1 MYRLNRTNQEKNKL
15 LAIGLFPVIFSSV
28 FSSKNFNVISS
39 LILSLILSI
48 MFGFSSPCWAAS
60 NMNNMNNMKI
70 QIFTTSTHRINVD
83 YNNPNTVIEYYNLD
97 QFQSIINQ
105 MNVKLSAL
113 PPEEAKIQAKQLI
126 EKYQPQ
132 LQAAGQGMK
141 YAQLYNITK
150 IPAIIFDNGVYK
162 VFGQTDLQMAIQ
174 EYRQWQK
181 QKKSTK
187 INKKD

>member
-1 MYRLNRTNQEKNKL
+1 MYRLNRTNQGKNKL
-15 LAIGLFPVIFSSV
+15 LAIGLFPVIFSSI
-28 FSSKNFNVISS
+28 FSSKDFNIISS

-60 NMNNMNNMKI
+60 NMNKMKI
-70 QIFTTSTHRINVD
+70 QIFSTSTHRVNVD
-83 YNNPNTVIEYYNLD
+83 DNNQNVVIEYYNLD

-105 MNVKLSAL
+105 INVKLSAL

-132 LQAAGQGMK
+132 LQAAGQGIK
-141 YAQLYNITK
+141 YAQQYNITK
-150 IPAIIFDNGVYK
+150 VPAIIFDNGVYK
-162 VFGQTDLQMAIQ
+162 VFGQTDLQTAIQ

-181 QKKSTK
+181 QKKPTK
-187 INKKD
+187 KIK